1 MFLKISK
8 VFLYISVLSV
18 LVVMTSTFFPFI
30 GGKYYF
36 FRFAV
41 ELALIFLLLWWGF
54 EAKNGEL
61 EAKFKRVY
69 EKPLFVA
76 VSAFVLAFLL
86 ASIFANDP
94 HGAFW
99 SNFERGEG
107 GFQML
112 HYYVF
117 FVLAVV
123 LLEKR
128 EDWEMMFFVSLGAAA
143 LMIFYGVA
151 ANLGLDVYV
160 NKVLAKLG
168 IDQRLNL
175 ISPYQGGTPPASLW
189 VRLTEARFQGSLGNP
204 AYVAPYLLFSIFYA
218 AYLWCSRKLKYAW
231 ANGLLFGGLMLIFLF
246 FFLLSQTRGGFLG
259 LAASVLTFLLY
270 AAFSVKRVRKQIV
283 VSLIAVVLLGGG
295 LVYFKDSAF
304 VKSIPGS
311 RIFEIS
317 FSEDTI
323 NTRMWTWGS
332 AWSGFKERPILGWGP
347 ENFSTAF
354 DKYFDP
360 RHFTPGKNSETW
372 FDRAHS
378 VIFDYLVE
386 TGALGFLAYMSMF
399 IVLYWEMWR
408 VFRKEHLPDTAV
420 GSALARAALVALP
433 IGYFVQGSVL
443 FDVLPIYMN
452 LFLFFGFAFYYL
464 YSTSR
469 HTLHRHV
476 AEHNQHE

>member
-18 LVVMTSTFFPFI
+18 LVVMASTFFPFI

-69 EKPLFVA
+69 KKPLFVA

-218 AYLWCSRKLKYAW
+218 TYLWCSKKLKNIW

-283 VSLIAVVLLGGG
+283 V
-295 LVYFKDSAF
+295 
-304 VKSIPGS
+304 
-311 RIFEIS
+311 
-317 FSEDTI
+317 
-323 NTRMWTWGS
+323 
-332 AWSGFKERPILGWGP
+332 
-347 ENFSTAF
+347 
-354 DKYFDP
+354 
-360 RHFTPGKNSETW
+360 
-372 FDRAHS
+372 
-378 VIFDYLVE
+378 YL
-386 TGALGFLAYMSMF
+386 
-399 IVLYWEMWR
+399 
-408 VFRKEHLPDTAV
+408 
-420 GSALARAALVALP
+420 
-433 IGYFVQGSVL
+433 
-443 FDVLPIYMN
+443 
-452 LFLFFGFAFYYL
+452 
-464 YSTSR
+464 
-469 HTLHRHV
+469 
-476 AEHNQHE
+476 